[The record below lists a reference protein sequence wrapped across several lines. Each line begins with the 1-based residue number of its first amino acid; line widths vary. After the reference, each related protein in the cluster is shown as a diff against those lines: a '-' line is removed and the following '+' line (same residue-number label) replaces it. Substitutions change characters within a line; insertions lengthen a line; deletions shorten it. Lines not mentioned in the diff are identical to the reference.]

1 MESIIK
7 LDTQI
12 VGNIGMFYTCYELS
26 RRGWNVM
33 PTSRN
38 ARGIDIIAY
47 NSQATNYIGIQ
58 VKTLSKRNAV
68 PLGSGLDKIMG
79 DYWVIVDKVAT
90 EPRVFILLP
99 EEVKNLAHFNEK
111 NGKRSYWLNPREYE
125 QKEFASAWNRISL
138 GSNNN

>member
-1 MESIIK
+1 MK
-7 LDTQI
+7 LETQI

-26 RRGWNVM
+26 LMGWNVM

-47 NSQATNYIGIQ
+47 DSEATNYIGVQ

-68 PLGSGLDKIMG
+68 PLGSSLEKIMG

-90 EPRVFILLP
+90 EPRAFILLP
-99 EEVKNLAHFNEK
+99 SEVKQLAKYNEK
-111 NGKRSYWLNPREYE
+111 NGKRTYWLNPPEYDQE
-125 QKEFASAWNRISL
+125 KFHGAWSRIGL
-138 GSNNN
+138 GTTNA

>member
-1 MESIIK
+1 MK
-7 LDTQI
+7 LETQI

-26 RRGWNVM
+26 LMGWNVM

-47 NSQATNYIGIQ
+47 DSEATNYIGVQ

-68 PLGSGLDKIMG
+68 PLGNSLEKIMG

-90 EPRVFILLP
+90 EPRAFILLP
-99 EEVKNLAHFNEK
+99 SEVKKLAKYNEK
-111 NGKRSYWLNPREYE
+111 NGKRSYWLNPPEYDQE
-125 QKEFASAWNRISL
+125 NFHSAWSRIEL
-138 GSNNN
+138 GTTST

>member
-1 MESIIK
+1 MR
-7 LDTQI
+7 LTNQI

-47 NSQATNYIGIQ
+47 NSEATEYIGVQ

-68 PLGSGLDKIMG
+68 PLGSSLDNIMG
-79 DYWVIVDKVAT
+79 DYWVVVDKVAT

-99 EEVKNLAHFNEK
+99 EDVKNLAKFNET
-111 NGKRSYWLNPREYE
+111 NGKRSYWLNPPEYE
-125 QKEFASAWNRISL
+125 QKSFANAWHKIVL
-138 GSNNN
+138 GSKNV